1 MEMISVPFSASAL
14 AHQGTAPGEG
24 AMIYPAFYHSESSI
38 TSTCVVRVQWQM
50 MVIIMTLIHGK
61 SPTYPPDHRKM
72 TLGETFFE
80 SWNHATQFSQG
91 LQTIHTCWIKLY
103 RSYLCYHI
111 WKRYSVFTI
120 WWNYLLTRLFNYIEY
135 SFMFLSEKFI
145 SS

>member
-1 MEMISVPFSASAL
+1 MISVPFSASAL
-14 AHQGTAPGEG
+14 AHQDTAPGEG

>member
-24 AMIYPAFYHSESSI
+24 AMIDPAFYHSESSI

-103 RSYLCYHI
+103 RSDLCYHI

>member
-14 AHQGTAPGEG
+14 AHQDTAPGEG